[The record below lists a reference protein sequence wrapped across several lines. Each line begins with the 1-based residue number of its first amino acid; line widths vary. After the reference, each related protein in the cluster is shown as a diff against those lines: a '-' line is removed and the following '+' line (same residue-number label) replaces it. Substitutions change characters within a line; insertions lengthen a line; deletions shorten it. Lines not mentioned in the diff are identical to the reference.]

1 MPLTQ
6 RIKMLALVITVIV
19 AFLAGYIFHAAI
31 TKYVKAAEAK
41 AEADAKLAV
50 NDADQAIKK
59 L

>member
-1 MPLTQ
+1 
-6 RIKMLALVITVIV
+6 MLALVITVIV